1 VTRHEDPPSS
11 SHQLD
16 LPPGWEG
23 TRRGV
28 TRNALAIGVAVSTY
42 GISYGALGS
51 ASGLS
56 VVQTCALSVLAFT
69 GASQFALLGVLGS
82 GGSALSGTLTALL
95 LASRNT
101 MYGMRL
107 AALLGLHGRRRLLGA
122 HFVIDETTAMTITQP
137 ERRAARLAFWAT
149 GVAIFSGWN
158 LATLVGALGATAL
171 GDPKGLGL
179 DAAVGAAFL
188 ALLWPRLR
196 ERVNQVVAALGALV
210 ALVLTPFLTPGVP
223 VLAAGLVA
231 VVVGVLPSVHA
242 EAAPQPEGPA

>member
-1 VTRHEDPPSS
+1 VTRQEDPPPSPEP
-11 SHQLD
+11 LD
-16 LPPGWEG
+16 LPPDWER

-28 TRNALAIGVAVSTY
+28 ARNALAIGVAVSTY

-82 GGSALSGTLTALL
+82 GGSAVSGTLTALL

-101 MYGMRL
+101 MYGLRL
-107 AALLGLHGRRRLLGA
+107 AGVLGLRGRRRLLGA
-122 HFVIDETTAMTITQP
+122 HLVIDETTAMTITQP
-137 ERRAARLAFWAT
+137 DRRAARLAFWTT

-188 ALLWPRLR
+188 ALLWPRLT
-196 ERVNQVVAALGALV
+196 ERVNQVVAALGAAA
-210 ALVLTPFLTPGVP
+210 ALLLTPFLTPGVP

-231 VVVGVLPSVHA
+231 VVVCVLPSVHA